1 MRFIISL
8 LQLLLSKTTLQKGV
22 ELMDYVE
29 ETRKMLEASGRSPKT
44 ANSYISHLR
53 RLVNHFGDQTGDL
66 HKNDLRDYLES
77 LVSEGKSLSYI
88 NQAQSAIRY
97 LYSQVLKKDNPL
109 PGPGIIAKKVP
120 LHGVFT
126 RDEIAEVFQHVH
138 DLKYRLSLMF
148 IYSSGLRVSETAIM
162 KIDHVDLEKNII
174 HVYDPDGTFLRD
186 TILAKTTGRILAQ
199 YLDLR
204 TDPSPDLFP
213 GRGRTS
219 FVSARTIQRA
229 FTDALAEAGID
240 KKATLGWLRH
250 SFAVHLLE
258 DGVDRKMV
266 QKLLGIATPSMI
278 TPYLKLAKNRTPL
291 RVLSPLDRF

>member
-1 MRFIISL
+1 
-8 LQLLLSKTTLQKGV
+8 
-22 ELMDYVE
+22 MDFVE
-29 ETRKMLEASGRSPKT
+29 ETRKMLDASGRSPKT

-53 RLVNHFGDQTGDL
+53 RLQNNFGEQTGDL
-66 HKNDLRDYLES
+66 SKSDLRDYLEG
-77 LVSEGKSLSYI
+77 LVAEGKSLSYI

-138 DLKYRLSLMF
+138 DLKYRLALMF

-162 KIDHVDLEKNII
+162 ERSHVDLEKNIV
-174 HVYDPDGTFLRD
+174 HVYSPEGEYLRD

-204 TDPSPDLFP
+204 TDPSPYLFP

-258 DGVDRKMV
+258 DGTDRKMV

>member
-1 MRFIISL
+1 MN
-8 LQLLLSKTTLQKGV
+8 
-22 ELMDYVE
+22 YVE
-29 ETRKMLEASGRSPKT
+29 ETKKQLEISGRSPKT
-44 ANSYISHLR
+44 ANSYVSHLR
-53 RLVNHFGDQTGDL
+53 RLVNSFGDKTGDL
-66 HKNDLRDYLES
+66 SKGDLRDYLEE

-109 PGPGIIAKKVP
+109 PGPGVIAKKVP

-148 IYSSGLRVSETAIM
+148 IYSSGLRVSETAIL
-162 KIDHVDLEKNII
+162 KRDHVDLENNVI
-174 HVYDPDGTFLRD
+174 HVYSPEGDFLRD

-204 TDPSPDLFP
+204 TDPSPFVFP

-229 FTDALAEAGID
+229 FTDALTEAGID
-240 KKATLGWLRH
+240 KIATLGWLRH

-266 QKLLGIATPSMI
+266 QKLLGISTPSMI

>member
-1 MRFIISL
+1 MN
-8 LQLLLSKTTLQKGV
+8 
-22 ELMDYVE
+22 YVE
-29 ETRKMLEASGRSPKT
+29 ETKKQLERSGRSPKT
-44 ANSYISHLR
+44 ANSYVSHLR
-53 RLVNHFGDQTGDL
+53 RLVNNFGEKTGDL
-66 HKNDLRDYLES
+66 NKTDLKYYLEE

-109 PGPGIIAKKVP
+109 PGPGVIAKKVP

-148 IYSSGLRVSETAIM
+148 ISSSGLRVSETAIL
-162 KIDHVDLEKNII
+162 KREHVDLDNNVI
-174 HVYDPDGTFLRD
+174 HVYSPEGEFLRD

-204 TDPSPDLFP
+204 TDPSPFVFP

-219 FVSARTIQRA
+219 YVSARTIQRA
-229 FTDALAEAGID
+229 FTDALVEAGID

-258 DGVDRKMV
+258 DGMDRKMV
-266 QKLLGIATPSMI
+266 QKLLGISTPSMI
-278 TPYLKLAKNRTPL
+278 TPYLKLAKNRTHL

>member
-1 MRFIISL
+1 MNF
-8 LQLLLSKTTLQKGV
+8 
-22 ELMDYVE
+22 VE
-29 ETRKMLEASGRSPKT
+29 ETRKQLEISGRSPKT
-44 ANSYISHLR
+44 ANSYVSHLR
-53 RLVNHFGDQTGDL
+53 RLVNHFGDKTGDL
-66 HKNDLRDYLES
+66 TKNDLRDYLEE

-109 PGPGIIAKKVP
+109 PGPGVIAKKVP

-148 IYSSGLRVSETAIM
+148 IYSSGLRVSETAILRRE
-162 KIDHVDLEKNII
+162 HVDLDHNVI
-174 HVYDPDGTFLRD
+174 HVYSPEGVFLRD

-204 TDPSPDLFP
+204 TDPSPFVFP

-219 FVSARTIQRA
+219 YVSARTIQRA
-229 FTDALAEAGID
+229 FTDALVEAGID

-266 QKLLGIATPSMI
+266 QKLLGISTPSMI
-278 TPYLKLAKNRTPL
+278 TPYLKLAKNRTHL

>member
-1 MRFIISL
+1 MNF
-8 LQLLLSKTTLQKGV
+8 
-22 ELMDYVE
+22 VE
-29 ETRKMLEASGRSPKT
+29 ETRKQLEISGRSPKT
-44 ANSYISHLR
+44 ANSYVSHLR
-53 RLVNHFGDQTGDL
+53 RLVNHFGDATGDL
-66 HKNDLRDYLES
+66 TKNDLRDYLEE
-77 LVSEGKSLSYI
+77 LVNEGKSLSYI

-109 PGPGIIAKKVP
+109 PGPGVIAKKVP

-148 IYSSGLRVSETAIM
+148 IYSSGLRVSETAILRRE
-162 KIDHVDLEKNII
+162 HVDLDNNII
-174 HVYDPDGTFLRD
+174 HVYSPEGVFLRD

-204 TDPSPDLFP
+204 TDPSPYVFP

-219 FVSARTIQRA
+219 YVSARTIQRA

-266 QKLLGIATPSMI
+266 QKLLGISTPSMI
-278 TPYLKLAKNRTPL
+278 TPYLKLAKNRTHL

>member
-1 MRFIISL
+1 MNF
-8 LQLLLSKTTLQKGV
+8 
-22 ELMDYVE
+22 VE
-29 ETRKMLEASGRSPKT
+29 ETRKQLELSGRSPKT

-53 RLVNHFGDQTGDL
+53 RLENHFGDETGQL
-66 HKNDLRDYLES
+66 GKADLRDYLEE
-77 LVSEGKSLSYI
+77 LVGEGKSLSYI

-109 PGPGIIAKKVP
+109 PGPGVIAKKVP
-120 LHGVFT
+120 LHGVFS
-126 RDEIAEVFQHVH
+126 RSDIAEVFQHVH

-148 IYSSGLRVSETAIM
+148 IYSSGLRVSETAIL
-162 KIDHVDLEKNII
+162 KREHVDLDRNII
-174 HVYDPDGTFLRD
+174 HIYSPEGEFLRD
-186 TILAKTTGRILAQ
+186 TILAKNTGRILAQ

-204 TDPSPDLFP
+204 TDPSPYLFP

-229 FTDALAEAGID
+229 FTDALTEAGID
-240 KKATLGWLRH
+240 KRATLGWLRH

-266 QKLLGIATPSMI
+266 QKLLGISTPSMI
-278 TPYLKLAKNRTPL
+278 TPYLKLARNRTPL
-291 RVLSPLDRF
+291 RVQSPLDRF

>member
-1 MRFIISL
+1 MMNF
-8 LQLLLSKTTLQKGV
+8 V
-22 ELMDYVE
+22 ED
-29 ETRKMLEASGRSPKT
+29 TRKQLEISGRSPKT
-44 ANSYISHLR
+44 ANSYVSHLR
-53 RLVNHFGDQTGDL
+53 RLVNHFGEKTGDL
-66 HKNDLRDYLES
+66 TKSDLRDYLED

-109 PGPGIIAKKVP
+109 PGPGVIAKKVP

-148 IYSSGLRVSETAIM
+148 IYSSGLRVSETAILRRE
-162 KIDHVDLEKNII
+162 HVDLDNNII
-174 HVYDPDGTFLRD
+174 HVYSPEGKFLRD
-186 TILAKTTGRILAQ
+186 TILAKTTGRILGQ

-204 TDPSPDLFP
+204 TDPSPYVFP

-258 DGVDRKMV
+258 DGTDRKMV
-266 QKLLGIATPSMI
+266 QRLLGISTPSMI
-278 TPYLKLAKNRTPL
+278 TPYLKLAKNRTHL

>member
-1 MRFIISL
+1 MNYIEATRN
-8 LQLLLSKTTLQKGV
+8 QLES
-22 ELMDYVE
+22 
-29 ETRKMLEASGRSPKT
+29 SGRSPKT
-44 ANSYISHLR
+44 ANSYVSHLR
-53 RLVNHFGDQTGDL
+53 RLVNHFGDKTGDL
-66 HKNDLRDYLES
+66 TKSDLRDYLEE

-109 PGPGIIAKKVP
+109 PGPGVIAKKVP

-148 IYSSGLRVSETAIM
+148 IYSSGLRVSETAILRRE
-162 KIDHVDLEKNII
+162 HVDLDNNII
-174 HVYDPDGTFLRD
+174 HVYSPEGEFLRD

-204 TDPSPDLFP
+204 TDPSPFVFP

-229 FTDALAEAGID
+229 FTDALTEAGID

-266 QKLLGIATPSMI
+266 QKLLGISTPSMI
-278 TPYLKLAKNRTPL
+278 TPYLKLAKNRTHL

>member
-1 MRFIISL
+1 MN
-8 LQLLLSKTTLQKGV
+8 
-22 ELMDYVE
+22 YVE
-29 ETRKMLEASGRSPKT
+29 DTRKQLEISGRSPKT
-44 ANSYISHLR
+44 ANSYVSHLR
-53 RLVNHFGDQTGDL
+53 RLVNHFGDATGDL
-66 HKNDLRDYLES
+66 TKNDLRDYLEE
-77 LVSEGKSLSYI
+77 LVNEGKSLSYI

-109 PGPGIIAKKVP
+109 PGPGVIAKKVP

-148 IYSSGLRVSETAIM
+148 IYSSGLRVSETAILRRE
-162 KIDHVDLEKNII
+162 HVDLDNNII
-174 HVYDPDGTFLRD
+174 HVYSPEGAFLRD

-204 TDPSPDLFP
+204 TDPSPFVFP

-219 FVSARTIQRA
+219 YVSARTIQRA
-229 FTDALAEAGID
+229 FTDALTEAGID

-266 QKLLGIATPSMI
+266 QKLLGISTPSMI
-278 TPYLKLAKNRTPL
+278 TPYLKLAKNRTHL

>member
-1 MRFIISL
+1 MNF
-8 LQLLLSKTTLQKGV
+8 V
-22 ELMDYVE
+22 ED
-29 ETRKMLEASGRSPKT
+29 TRKQLEISGRSPKT
-44 ANSYISHLR
+44 ANSYVSHLR
-53 RLVNHFGDQTGDL
+53 RLVNHFGEKTGDL
-66 HKNDLRDYLES
+66 TKSDLRDYLED

-109 PGPGIIAKKVP
+109 PGPGVIAKKVP

-148 IYSSGLRVSETAIM
+148 IYSSGLRVSETAILRRE
-162 KIDHVDLEKNII
+162 HVDLDNNII
-174 HVYDPDGTFLRD
+174 HVYSPEGKFLRD
-186 TILAKTTGRILAQ
+186 TILAKTTGRILGQ

-204 TDPSPDLFP
+204 TDPSPYVFP

-258 DGVDRKMV
+258 DGTDRKMV
-266 QKLLGIATPSMI
+266 QRLLGISTPSMI
-278 TPYLKLAKNRTPL
+278 TPYLKLAKNRTHL

>member
-204 TDPSPDLFP
+204 TDPSPYLFP

>member
-1 MRFIISL
+1 
-8 LQLLLSKTTLQKGV
+8 
-22 ELMDYVE
+22 MDFVE

-53 RLVNHFGDQTGDL
+53 RLVNHFGERTGELD
-66 HKNDLRDYLES
+66 KSDLREYLEG
-77 LVSEGKSLSYI
+77 LVGEGKSLSYI

-97 LYSQVLKKDNPL
+97 LYSNVLKKSNPL
-109 PGPGIIAKKVP
+109 PGPGVIAKKVP

-138 DLKYRLSLMF
+138 DLKYRLALMF
-148 IYSSGLRVSETAIM
+148 IYSSGLRVSETAIL
-162 KIDHVDLEKNII
+162 KREHVDLDNGVI
-174 HVYDPDGTFLRD
+174 HVHAPEGEFLRD
-186 TILAKTTGRILAQ
+186 TILARTTGRILAQ

-204 TDPSPDLFP
+204 TDPSPYLFP

-229 FTDALAEAGID
+229 FTDALEEAGID

-266 QKLLGIATPSMI
+266 QTLLGISTPSMI
-278 TPYLKLAKNRTPL
+278 TPYLKLAKHRTPL
-291 RVLSPLDRF
+291 RVQSPLDRF

>member
-1 MRFIISL
+1 MN
-8 LQLLLSKTTLQKGV
+8 
-22 ELMDYVE
+22 YVE
-29 ETRKMLEASGRSPKT
+29 ETKKQLERSGRSPKT
-44 ANSYISHLR
+44 ANSYVSHLR
-53 RLVNHFGDQTGDL
+53 RLVNHFGERTGDL
-66 HKNDLRDYLES
+66 NKTDLKYYLEE

-109 PGPGIIAKKVP
+109 PGPGVIAKKVP

-148 IYSSGLRVSETAIM
+148 IYSSGLRVSETAIL
-162 KIDHVDLEKNII
+162 KRDHVDLDNNVI
-174 HVYDPDGTFLRD
+174 HVYSPEGNFLRD

-204 TDPSPDLFP
+204 TDPSPFVFP

-219 FVSARTIQRA
+219 YVSARTIQRA
-229 FTDALAEAGID
+229 FTDALVEAGID

-258 DGVDRKMV
+258 DGMDRKMV
-266 QKLLGIATPSMI
+266 QKLLGISTPSMI
-278 TPYLKLAKNRTPL
+278 TPYLKLAKNRTHL

>member
-1 MRFIISL
+1 MNF
-8 LQLLLSKTTLQKGV
+8 V
-22 ELMDYVE
+22 EA
-29 ETRKMLEASGRSPKT
+29 TRKQLEISGRSPKT
-44 ANSYISHLR
+44 ANSYVSHLR
-53 RLVNHFGDQTGDL
+53 RLVNHFGDKTGDL
-66 HKNDLRDYLES
+66 SKNDLRDYLEE

-109 PGPGIIAKKVP
+109 PGPGVIAKKVP

-148 IYSSGLRVSETAIM
+148 IYSSGLRVSETAI
-162 KIDHVDLEKNII
+162 IRREHVDFDNNII
-174 HVYDPDGTFLRD
+174 HVYSPEGGFLRD
-186 TILAKTTGRILAQ
+186 TILAKTTARILAQ

-204 TDPSPDLFP
+204 TDPSPYVFP

-229 FTDALAEAGID
+229 FTDALVEAGID

-266 QKLLGIATPSMI
+266 QKLLGISTPSMI
-278 TPYLKLAKNRTPL
+278 TPYLKLAKNRTHL

>member
-1 MRFIISL
+1 MN
-8 LQLLLSKTTLQKGV
+8 
-22 ELMDYVE
+22 YVE
-29 ETRKMLEASGRSPKT
+29 DTRKQLDLSGRSPKT

-53 RLVNHFGDQTGDL
+53 RLVNYFGDKTGDL
-66 HKNDLRDYLES
+66 SKNDLRDYLEE
-77 LVSEGKSLSYI
+77 LVGEGKSLSYI

-109 PGPGIIAKKVP
+109 PGPGVIAKKVP

-138 DLKYRLSLMF
+138 DIKYRLSLMF
-148 IYSSGLRVSETAIM
+148 IYSSGLRVSETAILRRE
-162 KIDHVDLEKNII
+162 HVDLAHNIL
-174 HVYDPDGTFLRD
+174 HVYSPEGDFLRD
-186 TILAKTTGRILAQ
+186 TILAKTTGRVLAQ

-204 TDPSPDLFP
+204 TDPSPFVFP

-229 FTDALAEAGID
+229 FTDALNEAGID

-266 QKLLGIATPSMI
+266 QKLLGISTPSMI
-278 TPYLKLAKNRTPL
+278 TPYLKLAKNRTHL